1 MEGEVINTMRYEYN
15 WYNQCDMKVLVA
27 NLFSAAQIQ
36 LLEAVENVVWIMQL
50 RGRATGASVVS
61 MLHPTQ
67 D

>member
-36 LLEAVENVVWIMQL
+36 LLEAVENVVWIM
-50 RGRATGASVVS
+50 
-61 MLHPTQ
+61 
-67 D
+67 